1 MFTELQQ
8 QYANLSDDELLRLAS
23 ERSSLTDEAKV
34 ALDAEMHGRNLT
46 AADIKTHTETVN
58 IMKAWI

>member
-34 ALDAEMHGRNLT
+34 ALDAEMRGP
-46 AADIKTHTETVN
+46 
-58 IMKAWI
+58 